1 MRALRGVA
9 DKEGRIA
16 LIQSVSDLSE
26 FVAVSA
32 VCQALGIPKAS
43 YYRAIAQLVEP
54 ASEANGNGSEVATVP
69 EATPKPTHR
78 VHYRALKLAEEQ
90 KILDV
95 LHGERF
101 IDRAPPEVYYTL
113 LDEGIYLGSI
123 RTYYRILAKHQ
134 EVKERRA
141 QRRHPEYQKPELLAT
156 GPNQVWTWDI
166 TKLLGPAKWTYYY
179 LYVIL
184 DIYSRYV
191 VGWML
196 AEREASCWAQQLIEE
211 TYNKQGIQPG
221 QLIIHSDNGS
231 PMNATPTVSL
241 HARLD
246 VAKSNSR
253 PHVSNDNPFSES
265 QFKTMKY
272 SPGFPHRF
280 EAGFEEASE
289 FCTGFFPWY
298 NKEHRHSGIEFLTPE
313 MVHRGLA
320 DQALA
325 ERHVRLLEAYRVHP
339 ERFVKGPPQLRSLD
353 RAVYINPPER
363 KTVPATLLSPVTGN

>member
-1 MRALRGVA
+1 MRAIQRGA
-9 DKEGRIA
+9 GKEGRAAIVQSIA
-16 LIQSVSDLSE
+16 ELGE
-26 FVAVSA
+26 FLAISA
-32 VCQALGIPKAS
+32 ACQVLGVPKAS
-43 YYRAIAQLVEP
+43 YYRAIAKPAVSTATSEP
-54 ASEANGNGSEVATVP
+54 AALEP
-69 EATPKPTHR
+69 EAVVTDASESPA

-90 KILDV
+90 KVLAV

-101 IDRAPPEVYYTL
+101 IDRAPQEVYFTL
-113 LDEGIYLGSI
+113 LDEGVYLGSV

-141 QRRHPEYQKPELLAT
+141 QRRHPEYKRPELLAT

-166 TKLLGPAKWTYYY
+166 TKLRGPAKWLYYY
-179 LYVIL
+179 LYVII

-196 AEREASCWAQQLIEE
+196 AEREAGCWAQQLIEE
-211 TYNKQGIQPG
+211 TYNKQEIQPG

-231 PMNATPTVSL
+231 PMKATPTVSL

-246 VAKSNSR
+246 IGKSYSR

-272 SPGFPHRF
+272 SPGFPARF

-298 NKEHRHSGIEFLTPE
+298 NKDHRHSGIEFLTPE
-313 MVHRGLA
+313 MVHYGLA

-325 ERHVRLLEAYRVHP
+325 ERHVRLLEAYHAHP
-339 ERFVKGPPQLRSLD
+339 ERFVKGPPKLRTLN
-353 RAVYINPPER
+353 RAVYINPPR
-363 KTVPATLLSPVTGN
+363 A